1 MIIKINLNKKQKSK
15 KFKPQVDKSSII
27 SFIPYIV
34 VPIVA
39 AAAAVYFMQ
48 SFVQNKINNVTNN
61 IASYNSKISVLMP
74 KVQKVVAIRKV
85 QSQILQKINI
95 IKTLKKE
102 QQGPIGYT
110 FSLTGAIPKFAW
122 INSLKSDNGNIS
134 ISGVALD
141 GQVVSMFMK
150 KIKKTGFFNSINL
163 IQTAQTKKQD
173 LNLQNFSL
181 TMKSK
186 YKKPE
191 SKLNS
196 KNIVKKSVVK

>member
-15 KFKPQVDKSSII
+15 KFKPQVDKRSII

-39 AAAAVYFMQ
+39 AVAAVYFMQ

-61 IASYNSKISVLMP
+61 IDSYNSKISVLMP
-74 KVQKVVAIRKV
+74 KVQKVVAIKKV
-85 QSQILQKINI
+85 QSQMLQKINI

-122 INSLKSDNGNIS
+122 INSLKSDNGTIS

>member
-15 KFKPQVDKSSII
+15 KFKPQVDKRSII

-39 AAAAVYFMQ
+39 AVAAVYFMQ

-61 IASYNSKISVLMP
+61 IDSYNSKISVLMP
-74 KVQKVVAIRKV
+74 KVQKVVAIKKV
-85 QSQILQKINI
+85 QSQMLQKINI

-122 INSLKSDNGNIS
+122 INSLKSDNGTIS

-173 LNLQNFSL
+173 LDLQNFSL

-191 SKLNS
+191 SRLNS
-196 KNIVKKSVVK
+196 KKIIKKSAVK

>member
-15 KFKPQVDKSSII
+15 KFKPQVDKSSVI

-34 VPIVA
+34 VPLIAAVA
-39 AAAAVYFMQ
+39 ASYFMQ

-61 IASYNSKISVLMP
+61 ITSYNSKISVLMP

-85 QSQILQKINI
+85 QSQIIQKINI

-102 QQGPIGYT
+102 RQGPIGYT
-110 FSLTGAIPKFAW
+110 FSLTSAIPKFAW

-163 IQTAQTKKQD
+163 IQTAETKKQD

-191 SKLNS
+191 LKPNS
-196 KNIVKKSVVK
+196 KNIIKKPAVK

>member
-85 QSQILQKINI
+85 QSQMLQKINI

-173 LNLQNFSL
+173 LDLQNFSL

-191 SKLNS
+191 SRLNS
-196 KNIVKKSVVK
+196 KKIIKKSAVK

>member
-85 QSQILQKINI
+85 QSQMLQKINI

-196 KNIVKKSVVK
+196 KNIIKKSVVK

>member
-15 KFKPQVDKSSII
+15 KFKPQVDKRSII

-39 AAAAVYFMQ
+39 AVAAVYFMQ

-61 IASYNSKISVLMP
+61 IDSYNSKISVLMP

-85 QSQILQKINI
+85 QSQMLQKINI

-122 INSLKSDNGNIS
+122 INSLKSDNGTIS

-173 LNLQNFSL
+173 LDLQNFSL

-191 SKLNS
+191 SRLNS
-196 KNIVKKSVVK
+196 KKIIKKSAVK

>member
-39 AAAAVYFMQ
+39 AVAAVYFMQ

-85 QSQILQKINI
+85 QSQMLQKINI

-196 KNIVKKSVVK
+196 KNIIKKSVVK

>member
-1 MIIKINLNKKQKSK
+1 MIIKINLNKKQKAK
-15 KFKPQVDKSSII
+15 KFKPQVDKSSVI

-34 VPIVA
+34 VPII
-39 AAAAVYFMQ
+39 AAVAVVYVMQ
-48 SFVQNKINNVTNN
+48 YLVQNKINKITHN
-61 IASYNSKISVLMP
+61 IDSYNSKISILMP

-85 QSQILQKINI
+85 QSQIIQKINI

-102 QQGPIGYT
+102 QKGPIGYT
-110 FSLTGAIPKFAW
+110 FSLTNAIPKFAW
-122 INSLKSDNGNIS
+122 INSLKSNSGNIS
-134 ISGVALD
+134 INGVALD

-150 KIKKTGFFNSINL
+150 KIKKTGFFHSINL
-163 IQTAQTKKQD
+163 IQTAETKKQG
-173 LNLQNFSL
+173 LNLQDFSL

-196 KNIVKKSVVK
+196 KNIIKKSVVK

>member
-74 KVQKVVAIRKV
+74 KVQKVVAIKKV
-85 QSQILQKINI
+85 QSQMLQKINI

-122 INSLKSDNGNIS
+122 INSLKSDNGTIS